1 MSQDEKYL
9 IFAHYHSDGLIR
21 KDVRSF
27 LTECKKYFK
36 KIVFVSTKVN
46 QKELNKISK
55 NIKIIKRK
63 NIGYDFYSYKIGL
76 EYIRKISKNNFDNK
90 KLYFINSSILFVDPK
105 KIIKSINKIYIKQN
119 EFWGLSRSF
128 ELTDH
133 IQSYFFFFSTKLFE
147 NENILKWWK
156 KIKPLNIHHKII
168 FKYEL
173 GLSKLMIKNNIQLK
187 SIYKKNIN
195 LKTNNIFK
203 KTAQRF
209 DEIFLKTPK
218 YYKKDPTHYF
228 WNDFYKLFGIV
239 KIRLI
244 KENDKKYN
252 LTRLYKILKV
262 KKILK
267 DALNN

>member
-1 MSQDEKYL
+1 MSRDKKYL

-21 KDVRSF
+21 KDIRYF
-27 LTECKKYFK
+27 LNESRKYFK
-36 KIVFVSTKVN
+36 KIVFISTKVN
-46 QKELNKISK
+46 HKELNKLSK

-76 EYIRKISKNNFDNK
+76 EYIRKTSKNDFDNK
-90 KLYFINSSILFVDPK
+90 KLYFINSSILFVNP
-105 KIIKSINKIYIKQN
+105 NKILKSVSKINVKQN
-119 EFWGLSRSF
+119 EFWGLSRSL

-133 IQSYFFFFSTKLFE
+133 IQSYFFFFSAEIFE
-147 NENILKWWK
+147 NEKILKWWK
-156 KIKPLNIHHKII
+156 KIKPLDIHHKII
-168 FKYEL
+168 LKYEL
-173 GLSKLMIKNNIQLK
+173 GLSKLMIKNNIQLR

-203 KTAQRF
+203 KTTQRF
-209 DEIFLKTPK
+209 NEIFLKTPK

-244 KENDKKYN
+244 KDNDKKYN
-252 LTRLYKILKV
+252 LTKLYKLLKR
-262 KKILK
+262 KKILN